1 MLRDN
6 LYVNLHTSSNYVV
19 RELDKK
25 ESVTYSCNND
35 AVREVAKRQK
45 KTPVTIQQLSL
56 LGSGGEERETSN
68 RLDKR
73 QLDNVQVINCN
84 KYCSKCSH
92 NIV

>member
-6 LYVNLHTSSNYVV
+6 LYVNLHTSGNYVV

-25 ESVTYSCNND
+25 ESVAYSCNND

-56 LGSGGEERETSN
+56 LGSVGEGGGEERETSN
-68 RLDKR
+68 RLDKP
-73 QLDNVQVINCN
+73 QLDNVQAINCN
-84 KYCSKCSH
+84 K
-92 NIV
+92 

>member
-6 LYVNLHTSSNYVV
+6 LYVNLHTSGNYVV

-25 ESVTYSCNND
+25 ESVAYSCNND

-56 LGSGGEERETSN
+56 LGSWGGGEERETSN
-68 RLDKR
+68 RLDKP

-84 KYCSKCSH
+84 K
-92 NIV
+92 